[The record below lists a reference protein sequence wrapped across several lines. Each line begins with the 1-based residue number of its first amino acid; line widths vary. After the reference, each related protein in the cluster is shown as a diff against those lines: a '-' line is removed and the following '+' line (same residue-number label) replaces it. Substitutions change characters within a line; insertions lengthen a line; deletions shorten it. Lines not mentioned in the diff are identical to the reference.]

1 MPFYV
6 NYGSQLCEEVKFN
19 GPSDLRWIEK
29 YRKKSKS
36 IQELN
41 DMMEFYSIKP
51 YHMVLVQYVGESY
64 FKFQVYNPYA
74 VEIEYPVHIHACTKN
89 LVCDDTY
96 LDKLECIY
104 YNNVRNN
111 FA

>member
-1 MPFYV
+1 
-6 NYGSQLCEEVKFN
+6 
-19 GPSDLRWIEK
+19 
-29 YRKKSKS
+29 
-36 IQELN
+36 
-41 DMMEFYSIKP
+41 
-51 YHMVLVQYVGESY
+51 MVLVQYVGESY

-111 FA
+111 FACVHQMIVDAKHVLGTCFTEVNFKLIIYI